1 MTYWLVAV
9 FGVLVSLFW
18 LRARHARSKSLQ
30 EKYPGGYRQP
40 RVSFFDHESHQI
52 LLLDLTYCTP
62 QEVVQGLQEFQ
73 EIVSNQPAYSILT
86 IIDLTDGRFTP
97 EAIEQMKRVISESRR
112 YLVRVAFMGLSTLPR
127 KDRSPILKFFVSR
140 YPFFGNKDD
149 ALDFVLHD
157 DQYPLCYPVEFKPGT
172 LTAGGSYN
180 WALLYELFSRLLRYP
195 DDEYWTTTER
205 CLAFFAHARTKKL
218 RLLTAFSDE
227 IRNLSTEQLQ
237 TLYTETF
244 GLNPSCSLEI
254 SSQLRGTVER
264 RELIG
269 WMECQL
275 RELGVSLPTPSLPP
289 DHISTGLLLLGRLH
303 SAMSEDFARGSLSP
317 AIENLIRALKGRNNP
332 FERLLTVV
340 ILALDPGGDLYADSS
355 GRLQLDP
362 TWCPPSPRAR

>member
-1 MTYWLVAV
+1 MIYWLVEV
-9 FGVLVSLFW
+9 VGVLVSLFW
-18 LRARHARSKSLQ
+18 LRARHAERKKLQARSKSLQ
-30 EKYPGGYRQP
+30 EKYLGGYRQP

-73 EIVSNQPAYSILT
+73 EILSNQPAYSILT

-97 EAIEQMKRVISESRR
+97 EAIEQMKLVISGSRR
-112 YLVRVAFMGLSTLPR
+112 YLARVAFMGHRTLLR
-127 KDRSPILKFFVSR
+127 KDRSPILKFFLRR

-149 ALDFVLHD
+149 AMDFVEHD
-157 DQYPLCYPVEFKPGT
+157 DQYPLYYPVEFKPGT
-172 LTAGGSYN
+172 LTADGSYN

-195 DDEYWTTTER
+195 DDEYWTTTQC

-244 GLNPSCSLEI
+244 GLDPACSLEM
-254 SSQLRGTVER
+254 SSQLRGTAER

-269 WMECQL
+269 WMERQL
-275 RELGVSLPTPSLPP
+275 RERGVELPTPSLPP
-289 DHISTGLLLLGRLH
+289 DHISTGLLLLSRLA
-303 SAMSEDFARGSLSP
+303 SAMGEDFVGGSLSP

-332 FERLLTVV
+332 FERLLTVLV
-340 ILALDPGGDLYADSS
+340 LALDPGGDLYA
-355 GRLQLDP
+355 L
-362 TWCPPSPRAR
+362 PPE